1 MALLASCY
9 NVNADVTSVN
19 IVVMWS
25 PCLSG
30 LCLHFRVFKIVLF
43 MCCLPTFSSYTFDT
57 RKLKQPLQV
66 HMDHVSAVTAI
77 DYAPTGKEFV
87 SGGYDKS
94 VRIFEHG
101 KVNYNCII
109 LVYYMMVYK

>member
-1 MALLASCY
+1 M
-9 NVNADVTSVN
+9 NADVTSVI
-19 IVVMWS
+19 IVLMWRL
-25 PCLSG
+25 CLSVS
-30 LCLHFRVFKIVLF
+30 CLHYRIFKSFISVLA
-43 MCCLPTFSSYTFDT
+43 FSLYTFDT

-77 DYAPTGKEFV
+77 DYAPTGREFV

-101 KVNYNCII
+101 KVKYNCIKTGVPHDG
-109 LVYYMMVYK
+109 L

>member
-1 MALLASCY
+1 M
-9 NVNADVTSVN
+9 
-19 IVVMWS
+19 
-25 PCLSG
+25 
-30 LCLHFRVFKIVLF
+30 F
-43 MCCLPTFSSYTFDT
+43 CLPAFSLYTFDT

-77 DYAPTGKEFV
+77 DYAPTGREFV

-101 KVNYNCII
+101 KVNYNHIK
-109 LVYYMMVYK
+109 LVYHMMVYK

>member
-1 MALLASCY
+1 M
-9 NVNADVTSVN
+9 
-19 IVVMWS
+19 
-25 PCLSG
+25 
-30 LCLHFRVFKIVLF
+30 FR
-43 MCCLPTFSSYTFDT
+43 LPTFSLYTFDT

-77 DYAPTGKEFV
+77 DYAPTGREFV

-101 KVNYNCII
+101 KVNYNCIK
-109 LVYYMMVYK
+109 LVYHMMVYK